1 MNVMGSLYPE
11 TNNTSNNKA
20 SSKAS
25 MLLGTENETL
35 SNYAAIPKSVSEKDV
50 VELAKKSGDLEAN
63 IELMKLWSEQ
73 SLNVQTSALTA
84 LDTRINHASQSLKN
98 QQNFK
103 KKMGKHGKD
112 ISLHNLVN
120 QVTQSN
126 YDGFQMALNNATE
139 TIAI

>member
-20 SSKAS
+20 SSKSS
-25 MLLGTENETL
+25 MLLGSENEVL
-35 SNYAAIPKSVSEKDV
+35 SNYAAIPKNLTEQDV
-50 VELAKKSGDLEAN
+50 IELSKKSGDLEAN
-63 IELMKLWSEQ
+63 VELMKLWSEQ
-73 SLNVQTSALTA
+73 SLNAQTSALTA

-98 QQNFK
+98 QQQFK

-112 ISLHNLVN
+112 IATYNLTN

-126 YDGFQMALNNATE
+126 YDGF
-139 TIAI
+139 

>member
-1 MNVMGSLYPE
+1 
-11 TNNTSNNKA
+11 
-20 SSKAS
+20 

-73 SLNVQTSALTA
+73 SLNTQNSALSA
-84 LDTRINHASQSLKN
+84 LDVRINHASQSMKN
-98 QQNFK
+98 QQQFK
-103 KKMGKHGKD
+103 KKIGKHGKD
-112 ISLHNLVN
+112 ISSHNLVN

-126 YDGFQMALNNATE
+126 YDGFQIALNNATE